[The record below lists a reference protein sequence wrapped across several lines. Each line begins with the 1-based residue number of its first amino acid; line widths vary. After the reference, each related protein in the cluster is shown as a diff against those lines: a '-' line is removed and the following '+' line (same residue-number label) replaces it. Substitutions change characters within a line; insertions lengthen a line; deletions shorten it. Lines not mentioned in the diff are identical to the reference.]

1 MADTLAAESSLGG
14 GYMSGE
20 LPARRGF
27 FENPAIPPAFK
38 TIVFFGVPLLVLGG
52 LVAAVWLLSYRTDV
66 LSAAYTVI
74 VGLPLAGAVITFA
87 IGKIDLKTFLIVA
100 LVFGFP
106 FLPVIVGGVV
116 WLIRGY

>member
-1 MADTLAAESSLGG
+1 
-14 GYMSGE
+14 MSGE
-20 LPARRGF
+20 LPTRRGF
-27 FENPAIPPAFK
+27 FDNPAIAPALK

-52 LVAAVWLLSYRTDV
+52 LVAAVWLLSHRTDV

-106 FLPVIVGGVV
+106 FLLVIVGGVV